1 MRSNHGLH
9 VTLYMDSKVQRL
21 TKARLY
27 AGRGSHGDVTQVRL
41 NVGRGSHGDVSMEEG
56 CVQAKGFHIKK
67 AHVKGLHIDPETLH
81 HIAP

>member
-27 AGRGSHGDVTQVRL
+27 AGRGSHGDV
-41 NVGRGSHGDVSMEEG
+41 SMEEG

-67 AHVKGLHIDPETLH
+67 AHVKGLHIE
-81 HIAP
+81 